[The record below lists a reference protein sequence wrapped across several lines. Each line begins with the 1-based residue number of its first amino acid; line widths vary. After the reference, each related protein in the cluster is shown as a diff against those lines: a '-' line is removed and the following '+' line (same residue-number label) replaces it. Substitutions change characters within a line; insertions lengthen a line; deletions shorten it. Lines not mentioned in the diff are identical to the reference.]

1 LYLCKIFG
9 TFKNYFRAKKP
20 NIAKRKI
27 MNNAKDIRL
36 FTPANLLTLGNL
48 LAGVVALIVTLRYH
62 AYETAFWL
70 IIAASVCDFLDG
82 FVARLLHQSSPLGV
96 QLDSLADDV
105 TFGVVPAVVMFDI
118 YTHTTSFYGINAEW
132 MGYASYVVLIIAAF
146 SVLRLAKFNIDT
158 TQTTEFEGLPTPANA
173 LMLLSLAMLWE
184 QGRVAL
190 YQEHILVVSIAAA
203 LLLISPIRMFALK
216 FKGFGWR
223 GNELR
228 YTFLLVSLALIIIVP
243 AYSILAIIVLYIAI
257 STLRW
262 VVVGRKTETEK

>member
-1 LYLCKIFG
+1 MNEV
-9 TFKNYFRAKKP
+9 KN
-20 NIAKRKI
+20 
-27 MNNAKDIRL
+27 IRL
-36 FTPANLLTLGNL
+36 FTPANLLTLCNL

-70 IIAASVCDFLDG
+70 IIAASVFDFFDG
-82 FVARLLHQSSPLGV
+82 FVARLMKQQSPLGV

-105 TFGVVPAVVMFDI
+105 TFGVVPAVVMYDI
-118 YTHTTSFYGINAEW
+118 YIHTTSFYGLNAEW

-158 TQTTEFEGLPTPANA
+158 TQATEFCGLPTPANA
-173 LMLLSLAMLWE
+173 LMLLSLAMLYE
-184 QGRVAL
+184 QGSVAL
-190 YQEHILVVSIAAA
+190 YQEHILAISIAAA
-203 LLLISPIRMFALK
+203 ALLISPIRMFALK

-228 YTFLLVSLALIIIVP
+228 YGFILVSLLIIILVP
-243 AYSILAIIVLYIAI
+243 TYAVLSIIVLYIVV

-262 VVVGRKTETEK
+262 LFVGRNA